1 METMGESV
9 TALAIREGSVEEV
22 MFFRPGSI
30 FRWQQEQSYDKEGAS
45 CPLQRQLL
53 LPASPCS
60 SGHVLCALK
69 NTHTGLSLAR
79 TARAPHTLR
88 TSVLSTVASHWKAQ
102 GRLVLSGSSG
112 HSSPSV
118 PCDSQNRSLSGS
130 REPFGLLILPI
141 TPLRG
146 CHFTHARTQPG
157 GYIFCGGTA
166 GSSLRNGSKDWPS
179 R

>member
-79 TARAPHTLR
+79 TARACSAYFAHLCSLHR
-88 TSVLSTVASHWKAQ
+88 CVSLEST
-102 GRLVLSGSSG
+102 GPPR
-112 HSSPSV
+112 
-118 PCDSQNRSLSGS
+118 
-130 REPFGLLILPI
+130 
-141 TPLRG
+141 PLR
-146 CHFTHARTQPG
+146 QL
-157 GYIFCGGTA
+157 GTFQSIGA
-166 GSSLRNGSKDWPS
+166 L
-179 R
+179 